1 MFNRRK
7 NILVLGSDG
16 MLGYDVINLLIAESV
31 KKDSNIGIVH
41 GIQRGDKISF
51 SNESGFNHYLD
62 NSVHYD
68 YCINCIAYTNTS
80 NCDPKNKIGFNTSY
94 RLNAVAPLTIAKC
107 CKKHKIHLI
116 HISTDYVFSEHTTGV
131 WDECMLINSNTDDD
145 EIDTNID
152 EHKND
157 YLSHVSFG
165 ISDIPSPINVYG
177 MHKLIGEEN
186 IAKVYNHD
194 TLKYSIIR
202 TSWLYGNHK
211 HKSFIHRFLKN
222 AVYTVTKTNEVVT
235 MTTDEFSIPTSTLFL
250 TNVIKQIINNDII
263 GCGIVHACPKTEHG
277 AGISRFDFAQYI
289 LDCIRRWTQIYEPT
303 YNEVINKINLY
314 PKVRYSAGR
323 IQPMVST
330 LRPTVNLDG
339 YWNTWLEKFMDSN
352 IYDIINFVF

>member
-1 MFNRRK
+1 MINRRK

-16 MLGYDVINLLIAESV
+16 MLGYDVVNLLIAESV
-31 KKDSNIGIVH
+31 KKGSNIGIVH
-41 GIQRGDKISF
+41 GIHRGDKISF
-51 SNESGFNHYLD
+51 SNESGFNQYLD

-80 NCDPKNKIGFNTSY
+80 NCDPKNKIGFDTSY
-94 RLNAVAPLTIAKC
+94 RLNAIAPLTIAKC
-107 CKKHKIHLI
+107 CKAHKIHLI

-131 WDECMLINSNTDDD
+131 WDMLINCETDVDTDNSVD
-145 EIDTNID
+145 ER
-152 EHKND
+152 KND

-165 ISDIPSPINVYG
+165 ITHIPSPINVYG

-194 TLKYSIIR
+194 TFKYSIIR

-222 AVYTVTKTNEVVT
+222 AVRTVTNTNEVVT
-235 MTTDEFSIPTSTLFL
+235 MTSDEFSIPTSTLFL
-250 TNVIKQIINNDII
+250 TNVIKLIIDGHII
-263 GCGIVHACPKTEHG
+263 GHGIIHGCPHTEHG
-277 AGISRFDFAQYI
+277 GGISRFEFAQYI
-289 LDCIRRWTQIYEPT
+289 LDHIRRWTQSHEPA

-314 PKVRYSAGR
+314 PKAKYSAGR

-330 LRPTVNLDG
+330 LQPTVDLGG
-339 YWNTWLEKFMDSN
+339 YWNTWLEKFIDSN
-352 IYDIINFVF
+352 INDIINFVF